1 LTYAAVLWRLAS
13 LAIAVAFVGMWQL
26 VADFRLVSPA
36 FLPSPQRTW
45 ASLVRG
51 FGSGDLAA
59 KFGGTCEHMLFGW
72 LAASIVGV
80 ALGAAIG
87 SSARMRV
94 YVAPSLDFVRPLP
107 VSAVIP
113 VAIAL
118 FGLTKGMAL
127 AVIAFGSVWPML
139 LATVH
144 GFAAVEPRLYEVSRC
159 LDMNRLQTAAK
170 IALPSAAPD
179 ILSGMRLSLTVSLIL
194 SVVCEMLAG
203 LDGLGQWILLSARGF
218 RSADLFAGV
227 VLLALLGYATAS
239 AMGVLERRVLRWQL
253 IAR

>member
-1 LTYAAVLWRLAS
+1 MTYSALLWRLAS
-13 LAIAVAFVGMWQL
+13 VAVAAAFVGLWQL
-26 VADFRLVSPA
+26 TADFRLVSPA

-51 FGSGDLAA
+51 FGSGDLVA
-59 KFGGTCEHMLFGW
+59 KLIGTCEHMAFGW
-72 LAASIVGV
+72 LAASIVGI

-87 SSARMRV
+87 SSPRMRA
-94 YVAPSLDFVRPLP
+94 YVAPSLDFIRPLP
-107 VSAVIP
+107 VSAIIP
-113 VAIAL
+113 LAIAL
-118 FGLTKGMAL
+118 FGLTKGMAM
-127 AVIAFGSVWPML
+127 AVIAFGSIWPML

-159 LDMNRLQTAAK
+159 LDMGRLQTAVK

-203 LDGLGQWILLSARGF
+203 LEGLGQWILLSARGF
-218 RSADLFAGV
+218 RSSDLFAGV
-227 VLLALLGYATAS
+227 VLLALIGYLTAS
-239 AMGVLERRVLRWQL
+239 AMGLLERRLLAWQL
-253 IAR
+253 RAR